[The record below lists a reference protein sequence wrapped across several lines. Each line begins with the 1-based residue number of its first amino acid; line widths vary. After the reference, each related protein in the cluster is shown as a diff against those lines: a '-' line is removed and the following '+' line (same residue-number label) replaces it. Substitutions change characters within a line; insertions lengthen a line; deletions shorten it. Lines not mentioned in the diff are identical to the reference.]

1 MKMNQKQ
8 IIESAAFSAGATV
21 GAMGSRVVAD
31 KLTTT
36 LKSGAVRHSLLGIV
50 GIALVAFITP
60 KDNATKFAQGA
71 GVGIAATQLTD
82 AIKALMTEDGKKP
95 MQEGVM
101 KTALGSPETEV
112 VYVDSTPA
120 IDNYDYYPYE
130 NVEGSATSTQ
140 PTAFL
145 SAPSQF
151 AEV

>member
-1 MKMNQKQ
+1 MNQQ
-8 IIESAAFSAGATV
+8 RTIESAAFSVGATV

-31 KLTTT
+31 KLNTT
-36 LKSGAVRHSLLGIV
+36 LKSGAVRHGLLGIA

-71 GVGIAATQLTD
+71 GVGIAATP
-82 AIKALMTEDGKKP
+82 AIKAVMTEDGKKP

-140 PTAFL
+140 PAAFL

>member
-31 KLTTT
+31 KLTNT
-36 LKSGAVRHSLLGIV
+36 LKSGAVRHGLLGIA

-71 GVGIAATQLTD
+71 GVGIAATQLTA
-82 AIKALMTEDGKKP
+82 AIKAVMTEDGKKP

-112 VYVDSTPA
+112 VYVDSTPSL
-120 IDNYDYYPYE
+120 DYYPYE
-130 NVEGSATSTQ
+130 EVSATTTTQ

>member
-1 MKMNQKQ
+1 MKVNQKQ
-8 IIESAAFSAGATV
+8 FIESTAFSAGAIV
-21 GAMGSRVVAD
+21 GGMTSRVVAD
-31 KLTTT
+31 KLSTT
-36 LKSGAVRHSLLGIV
+36 LKKGALRHGLLGIV
-50 GIALVAFITP
+50 GVAVAAFVSP

-71 GVGIAATQLTD
+71 CVGIAATQLT
-82 AIKALMTEDGKKP
+82 AALKAVMTEDGKKP

-130 NVEGSATSTQ
+130 NVEGSATNTQ
-140 PTAFL
+140 PAAFL

>member
-1 MKMNQKQ
+1 MNQKQ
-8 IIESAAFSAGATV
+8 IIESAAFSAGAIV
-21 GAMGSRVVAD
+21 GGMTSRVVAD
-31 KLTTT
+31 KLSTT
-36 LKSGAVRHSLLGIV
+36 LKKGALRHGLLGIV
-50 GIALVAFITP
+50 GVAVAAFVSP

-71 GVGIAATQLTD
+71 GVGIAATQLTA
-82 AIKALMTEDGKKP
+82 AIKAVMTEDGKKP

-130 NVEGSATSTQ
+130 NVDGTATSTQ
-140 PTAFL
+140 PAAFL

>member
-1 MKMNQKQ
+1 MKVNQKQ
-8 IIESAAFSAGATV
+8 FIESTAFSAGAIV
-21 GAMGSRVVAD
+21 GGMTSRVVAD
-31 KLTTT
+31 KLSTT
-36 LKSGAVRHSLLGIV
+36 LKKGALRHGLLGIV
-50 GIALVAFITP
+50 GVAVAAFVSP

-82 AIKALMTEDGKKP
+82 ALKALMTEDGKKP

-112 VYVDSTPA
+112 VYVDSTPSL
-120 IDNYDYYPYE
+120 DYYPYE
-130 NVEGSATSTQ
+130 EVSATTTTQ

>member
-1 MKMNQKQ
+1 MKVNQKQ
-8 IIESAAFSAGATV
+8 FIESTAFSAGAIV
-21 GAMGSRVVAD
+21 GGMTSRVVAD
-31 KLTTT
+31 KLSTT
-36 LKSGAVRHSLLGIV
+36 LKKGALRHGLLGIV
-50 GIALVAFITP
+50 GVAVAAFVSP

-71 GVGIAATQLTD
+71 GVGIAATQLTA
-82 AIKALMTEDGKKP
+82 AIKAVMTEDGKKP

>member
-1 MKMNQKQ
+1 MKVNQKQ
-8 IIESAAFSAGATV
+8 FIESTAFSAGAIV
-21 GAMGSRVVAD
+21 GGMTSRVVAD
-31 KLTTT
+31 KLSTT
-36 LKSGAVRHSLLGIV
+36 LKKGALRHGLLGIV
-50 GIALVAFITP
+50 GVAVAAFVSP

-82 AIKALMTEDGKKP
+82 VLKALMTEDGKKP

-112 VYVDSTPA
+112 VYVDSTPT

>member
-1 MKMNQKQ
+1 MKVNQKQ
-8 IIESAAFSAGATV
+8 FIESTAFSAGAIV
-21 GAMGSRVVAD
+21 GGMTSRVVAD
-31 KLTTT
+31 KLSTT
-36 LKSGAVRHSLLGIV
+36 LKKGALRHGLLGIV
-50 GIALVAFITP
+50 GVAVAAFVSP

-71 GVGIAATQLTD
+71 GVGIAATQLT
-82 AIKALMTEDGKKP
+82 AALKAVMTEDGKKP

-120 IDNYDYYPYE
+120 IDNYNYYPYE

>member
-1 MKMNQKQ
+1 MNQKQ
-8 IIESAAFSAGATV
+8 IIESTAFSAGAIV
-21 GAMGSRVVAD
+21 GGMTSRVVAD
-31 KLTTT
+31 KLSTT
-36 LKSGAVRHSLLGIV
+36 LKKGALRHGLLGIV
-50 GIALVAFITP
+50 GVVVAAFVSP

-71 GVGIAATQLTD
+71 GVGIAATQLT
-82 AIKALMTEDGKKP
+82 AALKAVMTEDGKKP

-120 IDNYDYYPYE
+120 IDNYNYYPYE

>member
-1 MKMNQKQ
+1 MKVNQKQ
-8 IIESAAFSAGATV
+8 FVESTAFSAGAIV
-21 GAMGSRVVAD
+21 GGMTSRVVAD
-31 KLTTT
+31 KLSTT
-36 LKSGAVRHSLLGIV
+36 LKKGALRHGLLGIV
-50 GIALVAFITP
+50 GVAVAAFVSP

-71 GVGIAATQLTD
+71 GVGIAATQLTA
-82 AIKALMTEDGKKP
+82 AIKAVMTEDGKKP

-130 NVEGSATSTQ
+130 NVDGTATSTQ
-140 PTAFL
+140 PAAFL

>member
-1 MKMNQKQ
+1 MNQKQ

-36 LKSGAVRHSLLGIV
+36 LKSGAVRHGLLGIV

-82 AIKALMTEDGKKP
+82 ALKSVMTEDGKKT
-95 MQEGVM
+95 MEE
-101 KTALGSPETEV
+101 ETEILLYKLV
-112 VYVDSTPA
+112 NLLISKYR
-120 IDNYDYYPYE
+120 
-130 NVEGSATSTQ
+130 
-140 PTAFL
+140 L
-145 SAPSQF
+145 SRWGNKMRGL
-151 AEV
+151 

>member
-1 MKMNQKQ
+1 MKVNQKQ
-8 IIESAAFSAGATV
+8 FIESTAFSAGAIV
-21 GAMGSRVVAD
+21 GGMTSRVVAD
-31 KLTTT
+31 KLSTT
-36 LKSGAVRHSLLGIV
+36 LKKGALRHGLLGIV
-50 GIALVAFITP
+50 GVAVAAFVSP

-71 GVGIAATQLTD
+71 GVGIAATQLT
-82 AIKALMTEDGKKP
+82 AALKAVMTEDGKKP

-130 NVEGSATSTQ
+130 NVEGTTTSTQ

>member
-1 MKMNQKQ
+1 MKVNQKQ
-8 IIESAAFSAGATV
+8 FIESTAFSAGAIV
-21 GAMGSRVVAD
+21 GGMTSRVVAD
-31 KLTTT
+31 KLSTT
-36 LKSGAVRHSLLGIV
+36 LKKGALRHGLLGIV
-50 GIALVAFITP
+50 GVAVAAFVSP

-71 GVGIAATQLTD
+71 GVGIAATQLT
-82 AIKALMTEDGKKP
+82 AALKAVMTEDGKKP